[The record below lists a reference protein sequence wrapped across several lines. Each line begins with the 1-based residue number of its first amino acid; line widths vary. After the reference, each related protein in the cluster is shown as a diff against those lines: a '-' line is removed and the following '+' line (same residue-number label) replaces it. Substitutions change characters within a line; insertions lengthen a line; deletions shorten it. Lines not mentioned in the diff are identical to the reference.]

1 MADLIAKL
9 LGVAVLAAVLA
20 VAAAGCGGG
29 SQPRTTTRE
38 SAAGAPKCTLS
49 AKQQQVIVHAERMIV
64 RMHRLDETLKTSHEH
79 GPMKLELLL
88 NRFLLTVGAL
98 PVDDRALLIRKAKS
112 AVGLCRDCFDALEA
126 EEPAIETRLGGS
138 PCKPGP

>member
-1 MADLIAKL
+1 MRA
-9 LGVAVLAAVLA
+9 
-20 VAAAGCGGG
+20 
-29 SQPRTTTRE
+29 
-38 SAAGAPKCTLS
+38 SAAGPPKCTLS
-49 AKQQQVIVHAERMIV
+49 EKQHRVIGRANQMIV
-64 RMHRLDETLKTSHEH
+64 RMHRLDVTLKTSHEH
-79 GPMKLELLL
+79 GPLKLEPLL
-88 NRFLLTVGAL
+88 NRFLLTVGTL